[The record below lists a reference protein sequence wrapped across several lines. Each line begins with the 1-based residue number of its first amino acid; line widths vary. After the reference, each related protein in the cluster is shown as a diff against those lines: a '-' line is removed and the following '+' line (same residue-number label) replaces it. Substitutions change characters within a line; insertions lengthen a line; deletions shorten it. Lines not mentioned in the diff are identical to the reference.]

1 MSTQDVSFFQNMR
14 AYFWP
19 WQHADLIRQMAA
31 RDVNARFKQ
40 SWLGLAWLVLTPLL
54 MLCVYTLVFRE
65 VFQARWGAP
74 EEGVLAYALRLYAG
88 LAVFNFF
95 AEYVNRSPAFVVEQP
110 HLVKKVVFPLEVI
123 AWVNLA
129 SALVSLGV
137 AALVLLALRW
147 AGMGSVPWTASLLPL
162 IWLPLV
168 PLCLGL
174 GWALS
179 ALGTY
184 VRDVSQVLG
193 MVMSALVFVS
203 PVFFPLEVL
212 PKVAQQW
219 MWLNPL
225 APTMTQTRT
234 VLLLGQW
241 PDWTVW
247 GYSMLLGLCVAV
259 LGALLFKRLRAGFAD
274 VL

>member
-1 MSTQDVSFFQNMR
+1 MSTPGVSFFQSMR

-74 EEGVLAYALRLYAG
+74 DEGVLAYALRLYAG

-95 AEYVNRSPAFVVEQP
+95 AEYVGRAPSFVVEQP
-110 HLVKKVVFPLEVI
+110 HLVKKVVFPLEVV

-129 SALVSLGV
+129 SVLVSLCV
-137 AALVLLALRW
+137 AAVVLLCLRW
-147 AGMGSVPWTASLLPL
+147 AGLGSIPLSACMLPVV
-162 IWLPLV
+162 WLPLV

-184 VRDVSQVLG
+184 VRDVGQVLG
-193 MVMSALVFVS
+193 MIMSALVFVS
-203 PVFFPLEVL
+203 PVFFPVEVL
-212 PKVAQQW
+212 PKVAQEW

-225 APTMTQTRT
+225 APIMTQTRT

-241 PDWTVW
+241 PLWDVW
-247 GYSMLLGLCVAV
+247 LYSLLTGLCIALFGAV
-259 LGALLFKRLRAGFAD
+259 LFKRLRSGFAD

>member
-1 MSTQDVSFFQNMR
+1 
-14 AYFWP
+14 
-19 WQHADLIRQMAA
+19 MAA

-110 HLVKKVVFPLEVI
+110 HLVKKVVFPLEVV

-147 AGMGSVPWTASLLPL
+147 AGMGSVPWTALLLPL
-162 IWLPLV
+162 VWLPLV

-241 PDWTVW
+241 PDWTAW
-247 GYSMLLGLCVAV
+247 SYSMLLGLCVAV